1 MDYILQKALLIAV
14 GVVIALI
21 IISSVLFVYDQIVNI
36 YTTVDKVDIRLVA
49 IDDEYAKFDNNIMRG
64 VEILNAIKRYK
75 QEKEGM
81 VIRFNLVKNGSFTQ
95 IDRAYDW
102 DTYINRFNG
111 GNASYVVALSNTY
124 VALKTILPDNRIRLE
139 FTCQ

>member
-21 IISSVLFVYDQIVNI
+21 IISSVLFVYDEIVKI

-75 QEKEGM
+75 YEKEGM

-95 IDRAYDW
+95 IDKAYDW

-111 GNASYVVALSNTY
+111 GNTSYVEALSNTY
-124 VALKTILPDNRIRLE
+124 VAFKTILPDNRIRLE

>member
-1 MDYILQKALLIAV
+1 MDYIMQRALLI
-14 GVVIALI
+14 GIGIVIALI
-21 IISSVLFVYDQIVNI
+21 VVSSVLFVYDEIVKI

-75 QEKEGM
+75 YEKEGM

-102 DTYINRFNG
+102 DTYIDRFNG
-111 GNASYVVALSNTY
+111 SNAAYVTALSNTY